1 MKTFIKIV
9 VLLVLLGLV
18 VLFRKDIIN
27 KVTERLLYKDSVHI
41 SEGNLYALPYSFTY
55 LKETEDFYAKDKK
68 QLLNIFY
75 TALNRGFDSFYFF
88 CEYDSC
94 KTDVKNLL
102 DGIELA
108 NVNNFVHPY
117 NTYRNL
123 YFSINSL
130 NKVSI
135 NVEKVYSAESRQNV
149 ETKLNSIIDEITYS
163 SMPTKD
169 KIKAFHDYLV
179 TNTLYDYEYVEK
191 NKNDIYSPSHD
202 ARGTL
207 FYNKALCGG
216 YTDTMSIFLNKLN
229 IPNYRV
235 ASKDHVWNALKLDNN
250 WYHLDVTLDDP
261 NTNDN
266 LILDT
271 FFLIDTN
278 TLEELNTGYHL
289 FDKTIYSEVN

>member
-1 MKTFIKIV
+1 MKTFVKIII
-9 VLLVLLGLV
+9 LLSLLGLI
-18 VLFRKDIIN
+18 LYFRKPIID
-27 KVTERLLYKDSVHI
+27 KITYHLLYNKIDI
-41 SEGNLYALPYSFTY
+41 KEGNDYTLSYTFDY
-55 LKETEDFYAKDKK
+55 LKEIDDFHAKDKK

-75 TALNRGFDSFYFF
+75 TALNKGFDSFYFF
-88 CEYDSC
+88 CDYENC
-94 KTDVKNLL
+94 KVDVKSLL

-108 NVNNFVHPY
+108 NINNFVHPY

-130 NKVSI
+130 NKVTI
-135 NVEKVYSAESRQNV
+135 NVEKVYNVESRKAV
-149 ETKLNSIIDEITYS
+149 EAKMASVLEDIISENMDIKT
-163 SMPTKD
+163 

-179 TNTLYDYEYVEK
+179 TNTFYDYEYVEK
-191 NKNDIYSPSHD
+191 EMNDIYSPSHD

-235 ASKDHVWNALKLDNN
+235 ASTDHVWNAVKINDN

-261 NTNDN
+261 NTSDN

-271 FFLIDTN
+271 FFLIDTP
-278 TLEELNTGYHL
+278 TLQKLNTGYHI
-289 FDKTIYSEVN
+289 FDKKIYIEVN